1 MSELR
6 FDREAQSINSYEV
19 TLNELIKKE
28 PVRAS
33 DSLAFSINQFT
44 VEMISADDYMELI

>member
-6 FDREAQSINSYEV
+6 FDREVLSMNSYEV

-28 PVRAS
+28 PMRAS

-44 VEMISADDYMELI
+44 LEMISSDDYMELI